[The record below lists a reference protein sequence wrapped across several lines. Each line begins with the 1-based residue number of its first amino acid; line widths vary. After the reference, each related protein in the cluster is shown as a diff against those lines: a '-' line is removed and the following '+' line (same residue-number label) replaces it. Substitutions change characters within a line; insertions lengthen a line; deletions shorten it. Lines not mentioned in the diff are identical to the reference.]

1 MDGGLRERQ
10 GRGWWDSGGKRE
22 LVKSLLR
29 VVRQLTVQLSKVPE
43 REVYH
48 SLTWLCHPAGV
59 PASPDLL
66 LKLRGCRS

>member
-29 VVRQLTVQLSKVPE
+29 VMRQLTVQLSKGPE
-43 REVYH
+43 RGLPQPH
-48 SLTWLCHPAGV
+48 LAV
-59 PASPDLL
+59 PPSRGASF
-66 LKLRGCRS
+66 S